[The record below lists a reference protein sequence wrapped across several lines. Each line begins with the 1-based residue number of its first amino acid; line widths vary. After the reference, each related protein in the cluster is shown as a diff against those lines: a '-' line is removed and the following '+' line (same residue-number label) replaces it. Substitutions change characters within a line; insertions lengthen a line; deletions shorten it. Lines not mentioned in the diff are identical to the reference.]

1 MAVNKKLILEW
12 IPEAYSAKENILP
25 KKEIPKLATGTHP
38 IVKSTGLYKSKKSRC

>member
-12 IPEAYSAKENILP
+12 IPEAYSAKESLLP
-25 KKEIPKLATGTHP
+25 KEEIPKGTTRTHL